1 MDLQLLFDLVG
12 SATLAMI
19 LVTGV
24 LATGGACHLA
34 FQVREQKLLQAF
46 TPICLLPSFV
56 ALLATL
62 NSVITG
68 ISIQLQSPQSDLQ
81 ISTTTRLLMHAT
93 PLLVGLAASVPAL
106 VLTCFSRFVI
116 IYRDIHA
123 ESDESQLADSG
134 DEPNLITPTEQI
146 TRDADEYLAKLVRP
160 R

>member
-106 VLTCFSRFVI
+106 FLTHFI
-116 IYRDIHA
+116 
-123 ESDESQLADSG
+123 
-134 DEPNLITPTEQI
+134 PNRHLEKP
-146 TRDADEYLAKLVRP
+146 LVHLNHIAMIKSIGSMWLD
-160 R
+160 